1 MFMKQTKKS
10 RGNASLIESTGTAAR
25 NERGYD
31 CMKNPGLA
39 LGLACGKTDLALVSY
54 EGEAGTFVADT

>member
-1 MFMKQTKKS
+1 MFMKETKKS
-10 RGNASLIESTGTAAR
+10 RGNASLTESTGTTAR

-39 LGLACGKTDLALVSY
+39 LALACGKTDLPLVSY
-54 EGEAGTFVADT
+54 GVETGTRVADK